1 MSAVAGS
8 SSPPMKRQRN
18 DSPTQTIQ
26 LENGNENAN
35 ASTRV
40 PQGNGF
46 NRILTPKEEA
56 KRIKSKV
63 KDRQKVLEKMG
74 EEPIYFDIVELLGD
88 DLVQQ
93 ITKEGSS
100 KEFNNKLQRGE
111 EIECRIERLSAHG
124 EGLAIA
130 PTRDWVIA
138 VPHCV
143 PGELVVARITA
154 NERMYSRSELV
165 TIKERAAES
174 SHAIKRDDKLVNCK
188 YFGTCSGCQ
197 YQHIEYATQLE
208 MKRNVVQRAFK
219 NFSHLPAELLPNAKA
234 TLPSPLQFN
243 YRTKLTP
250 HFELP
255 RELKRRRGARGRDE
269 TIEKP
274 KEVPYVAVGFDKVGT
289 KQVLDIEECPIAT
302 ASINLALPTERQR
315 VKDNIYTYKNG
326 ATILL
331 RDSLKQFE
339 NDNDA
344 STEVISDHKATVK
357 ERVGVTK
364 FLSPA
369 GTFFQNNRSILPSL
383 ISYVQEQIQTYSIA
397 QEGDRYLVDA
407 YCGSGLFSLCL
418 ASLFKRVA
426 GVEISADSIKFAKQ
440 NATIN
445 GIENVDFLAG
455 DAQDIFKHITYPSD
469 QTTVIIDPPRR
480 GCDEPFIKQLLTLG
494 PQLIV
499 YVSCNVHTQAR
510 DVGQMINGLPGAP
523 KIGYEILSI
532 RGADLFPQT
541 YHVEG
546 ICVLRKKT
554 EESSG

>member
-1 MSAVAGS
+1 MSATAGS
-8 SSPPMKRQRN
+8 SSPPTKKQRN

-26 LENGNENAN
+26 LENGNTTAP
-35 ASTRV
+35 AGA

-63 KDRQKVLEKMG
+63 RDRQKVLEKMG
-74 EEPIYFDIVELLGD
+74 EEPIYFDIADLLGD
-88 DLVQQ
+88 EVVQT
-93 ITKEGSS
+93 IIKEGPS
-100 KEFNNKLQRGE
+100 KEFINKFRRGE

-130 PTRDWVIA
+130 PSRDWVIA

-165 TIKERAAES
+165 TVKERAAES
-174 SHAIKRDDKLVNCK
+174 SHAIERDDKLVNCK

-197 YQHIEYATQLE
+197 YQHIEYATQLD

-219 NFSHLPAELLPNAKA
+219 NFSHLPEDLLPPAKS

-274 KEVPYVAVGFDKVGT
+274 KEVPYVAIGFDKVGT

-302 ASINLALPTERQR
+302 ASINRALPAERQR

-339 NDNDA
+339 DKDDA
-344 STEVISDHKATVK
+344 STEVITDHKATVK

-383 ISYVQEQIQTYSIA
+383 ISYVQEQIQTYSTA

-418 ASLFKRVA
+418 ATLFKRVA

-469 QTTVIIDPPRR
+469 RTTMILDPPRR
-480 GCDEPFIKQLLTLG
+480 GCDEPFIKQLLTLA

-523 KIGYEILSI
+523 KRNYEILSI

-546 ICVLRKKT
+546 ICVLRRKT
-554 EESSG
+554 GEDGA